1 MRQLTSRRGFLI
13 SSASTLAL
21 ISSCGWPPED
31 EPQNDMVS
39 DADIEAELNLTDDE
53 RELVEMVL
61 TEFDQDPGNEEFYN
75 TVAPFEGGGSRKAK
89 IIRGLRTLKND
100 PEKVWFYWAE
110 DDLVTFDYS
119 HLATMGAT
127 LAIDDETSIETGLVD
142 EPFEL
147 TTDLLQTLVEANYFE
162 HSIDSALKDNSNAG
176 NRVIVALRGAEIV
189 DDGTGESATIMLRDR
204 RPDHRNLNC
213 VFIVWNRDPEA
224 ETALQV
230 FTGSTVP
237 SEYYLALY
245 QSFDGNMF
253 RSCMVPQ
260 GFHVRYVGNMN
271 VGNSVH
277 PNTLRQRSA
286 CPVIRE
292 PSPARSFF
300 DVGQSI
306 WDPSGPD
313 GRASS
318 VGAHIHAGYW
328 DNKTDPNWVWKFSSA
343 GCQTIQGRVS
353 NDEKSGDIE
362 AFISAI
368 DLPRAETQ
376 DGVYTHDKYNT
387 NFPMV
392 LLSGREAR
400 LHAQGAPMASM
411 RRIRFGSSVDGREN
425 PEHPIVKI
433 QEALGVTADGQFGAG
448 SMLKLIDVQR
458 RSSWLVGSAP
468 DGIVT
473 PELAATQDIELT

>member
-13 SSASTLAL
+13 SSVSTLAL
-21 ISSCGWPPED
+21 IPGCSPSAD
-31 EPQNDMVS
+31 EGAATPS
-39 DADIEAELNLTDDE
+39 AADADSEVELNLTEEE
-53 RELVEMVL
+53 RELVDMVL
-61 TEFDQDPGNEEFYN
+61 SEFEQDPGNEAFYN

-89 IIRGLRTLKND
+89 IVNGLRTLRND
-100 PEKVWFYWAE
+100 PGKRWFYWAE
-110 DDLVTFDYS
+110 DDLATFDYR
-119 HLATMGAT
+119 HLVSMGASVT
-127 LAIDDETSIETGLVD
+127 VDETTEIETGLLAD
-142 EPFEL
+142 AFEL
-147 TTDLLQTLVEANYFE
+147 TTNLLQTMVDANYFE
-162 HSIDSALKDNSNAG
+162 RAISTALTNDSKAE

-189 DDGTGESATIMLRDR
+189 ENGTGETGAIMLRDR

-213 VFIVWNRDPEA
+213 VFVVWNRAEEA
-224 ETALQV
+224 DTPLQV

-237 SEYYLALY
+237 SEYYLALF

-260 GFHVRYVGNMN
+260 GFHVRYVGNMS
-271 VGNSVH
+271 VGRSIH

-292 PSPARSFF
+292 PSPQRDFF
-300 DVGQSI
+300 DVSTSV

-313 GRASS
+313 GLARS

-362 AFISAI
+362 AFLSAI
-368 DLPRAETQ
+368 DLPRAEPE
-376 DGVYTHDKYNT
+376 DGVYTHEKYDT

-400 LHAQGAPMASM
+400 MHAQGAPISAM
-411 RRIRFGSSVDGREN
+411 RRIRFGSSVDASET
-425 PEHPIVKI
+425 PDHPIVKI
-433 QEALGVTADGQFGAG
+433 QAALGVTADGQFGAG

-458 RSSWLVGSAP
+458 SGTWLIGTAP
-468 DGIVT
+468 DGVVT